1 MENLADVLPL
11 WDYASSVES
20 ETASLVVDASGPGSP
35 LNVEINGLRGN
46 IGFKATNGSFLE
58 VAPNTSAQRILSLLN
73 FSTITK
79 RLNFD
84 FSDVTGKGVSFD
96 TIDANTRFD
105 EGTMVFVEP
114 MEVKGSG
121 SDFSIG
127 GMVNFKEDLITADMI
142 VTLPVSESLPWYAA
156 YVALANPLLG
166 LGVLVGQQVLKQPLK
181 QLSSARYEI
190 TGSLSDPQLKFV
202 ELFGTKIQT
211 AEEAVDN
218 EGLVERDGGP

>member
-1 MENLADVLPL
+1 
-11 WDYASSVES
+11 
-20 ETASLVVDASGPGSP
+20 
-35 LNVEINGLRGN
+35 
-46 IGFKATNGSFLE
+46 
-58 VAPNTSAQRILSLLN
+58 LSLLN

-84 FSDVTGKGVSFD
+84 FSDVVGKGVSFD

-105 EGTMVFVEP
+105 EGTMVFVDP

-127 GMVNFKEDLITADMI
+127 GIVNFKDDLIAADMI

-166 LGVLVGQQVLKQPLK
+166 LGVLVGQQVLKTPLR

-190 TGSLSDPQLKFV
+190 TGSLSDPQVNFV
-202 ELFGTKIQT
+202 EMFGTKIQT
-211 AEEAVDN
+211 AEEALEDEESVVR
-218 EGLVERDGGP
+218 EGGP